1 MDEKTKLA
9 LLNKYMEKYG
19 MTNPYIK
26 TALTGIILSEGSF
39 TGKSE
44 NMNYS
49 VSRLPEVWGTFS
61 TTGKRVAKG
70 TGAKYANDL
79 AKKYAGKP
87 KELANYIYGNR
98 LGNKGRDTD
107 DGYTYRG
114 RGLNQLTG
122 KGSYKKM
129 GEKLG
134 VDLVNNPELLNTDP
148 DIQAHAAV
156 RFLYDRIAKEV
167 PKLVNKSSKYKEK
180 YGKYVDFNNI
190 DNLKDASFLLTS
202 ANAGLGNNPKQES
215 FDKRYNKS
223 LPYLNTF
230 LNGNPKLTSSENTNI
245 ESTDPNNV
253 NADNVINNK
262 PITNDSWN
270 VIEYIESFDNNED
283 LDQAYSDEL
292 PFDNSIKLDPI
303 YQQALFGQVMFNE
316 GGVVSPA
323 GDPWEYKKENGKY
336 LTRRKGNDSWITAT
350 GVPEASIKSKIFKEG
365 SVPESVLK
373 ADESY
378 KNRQKSNVNKPKGAT
393 LSPSSFNNFDYLNSK
408 DYKNQVKNVDNRN
421 AWFATHGKF
430 GKGTAYNKKDIEKYY
445 NYSKQGATEEQIDNI
460 AAKESTGLVNYNPN
474 QNGYQLTSK
483 GKDFKKEFGEK
494 EFVNTLGERNEDFL
508 RTSEFKK
515 QGLELNQA
523 TGTAQRMG
531 TAAINRDPTNPYNQ
545 NASGRVDALDNFWLA
560 PIGGGAVGVGALGS
574 YAAEPLFQ
582 AGFQSADP
590 LFNYVGGLATNDP
603 TAQGNFIADI
613 GIGLNNFTKALPQ
626 IGKNIKESFGYNK
639 GGVIELELTDK
650 QVEKY
655 RKGGYVVEEIP
666 MAEEGIEYKYKNRPK
681 ASYKKDNNNNWLI
694 KTSNTGGNF
703 VQIEDPSGERTAIL
717 NEQAIAIP
725 KNNEI
730 FIDPRLDTAVSEST
744 FVNKS
749 FQPFNK
755 PFTIP
760 TLEQIGDAATKKQVY
775 KSPDLSKK
783 FIKSSNR
790 YAKGYKDYFTASE
803 EEIKDIQHDLLNKG
817 YNIGLSKADGIF
829 GPATSNAYEDM
840 ISDKNL
846 EVNTINRYFNKFNKN
861 NRQEIKSIQ
870 GELIKKGFLSETT
883 SDGKSNSDGRF
894 GKLTKKAIEDYNTTL
909 NKEGGFTFDNIPS
922 TLEDKRCSAG
932 MCKILENNKV
942 PTTSLGIK
950 YVDAWNMLENMNTK
964 GNSDMVF
971 NIYDDKAFNKLNSD
985 SSESEIKKITSD
997 VKKRKQTKASDYKV
1011 GDIVGIYWPGSEH
1024 HKETLNS
1031 ITHNTHSGFVSD
1043 IKNGVPIITHNVGGK
1058 VKQQPY
1064 TQLQTGWISRP
1075 NSNVVVESKYDG
1087 SDYENVD
1094 LDKNLYSN
1102 FENKIEKKLNP
1113 KESKVV
1119 MSIMQRAKHNSKTI
1133 PEILNSS
1140 VDPKWL
1146 EAATFGITGVETG
1159 GGINA
1164 PREIKDLTTGSTKK
1178 ILRGFAYAYKGKTD
1192 ENISLGVGKVK
1203 LKNIDNFAKKYFDVN
1218 TVQDL
1223 ADDNKTVDIISYQLV
1238 KNYEIFKDYA
1248 KQYPQLKLKDQ
1259 DVKNM
1264 AILAYN
1270 QGTNILLKTGR
1281 NTTNPKSS
1289 KEQLAA
1295 LKKLYKG
1302 TVADISSTNYKYLP
1316 ESIKDVAYNAALATG
1331 YEKPG
1336 EYYISKVNRYID
1348 EIYNTG
1354 DKKYRDGGYQENSP
1368 DVNNDYNIIPSG
1380 NITMK
1385 ETDGRPLKKGPI
1397 LGIDNLGTKKLM
1409 RPGGE
1414 YKFPGNT
1421 VFEVPLAQK
1430 GIEVPK
1436 QNGGTPAMTTRLR
1449 ARDYD
1454 DRFKNRYVPFAQ
1466 EGYSVQSGDT
1476 FLGIGN
1482 KYGISPKDLIDAN
1495 PGIDIEK
1502 LSLNQSINI
1511 PKQKY
1516 KPKTIFEEFSLTP
1529 KDAPKVKST
1538 KINTSKKDFK
1548 LLDNYFNELMIQ
1560 ENSINKGIKG
1570 SKYYPYD
1577 AVENNVKKKKT
1588 KDIGYGHKI
1597 LPGEDFSKGLTKAE
1611 AITLMKKDYKLKNKS
1626 ANNFVNN
1633 LYGKDTFRNLSPQKQ
1648 IILTD
1653 YQYNVGLEKFPKF
1666 LDAVIT
1672 GDTNRMLNEY
1682 ERFSDKEPLKQRN
1695 EFTKNWINTYL
1706 AENKNGG
1713 EVIELTKAQVK
1724 EYQNKGFIV
1733 EEIK

>member
-1 MDEKTKLA
+1 
-9 LLNKYMEKYG
+9 
-19 MTNPYIK
+19 
-26 TALTGIILSEGSF
+26 
-39 TGKSE
+39 
-44 NMNYS
+44 
-49 VSRLPEVWGTFS
+49 
-61 TTGKRVAKG
+61 
-70 TGAKYANDL
+70 
-79 AKKYAGKP
+79 
-87 KELANYIYGNR
+87 
-98 LGNKGRDTD
+98 
-107 DGYTYRG
+107 
-114 RGLNQLTG
+114 
-122 KGSYKKM
+122 
-129 GEKLG
+129 
-134 VDLVNNPELLNTDP
+134 
-148 DIQAHAAV
+148 
-156 RFLYDRIAKEV
+156 
-167 PKLVNKSSKYKEK
+167 
-180 YGKYVDFNNI
+180 
-190 DNLKDASFLLTS
+190 
-202 ANAGLGNNPKQES
+202 
-215 FDKRYNKS
+215 
-223 LPYLNTF
+223 
-230 LNGNPKLTSSENTNI
+230 
-245 ESTDPNNV
+245 
-253 NADNVINNK
+253 
-262 PITNDSWN
+262 
-270 VIEYIESFDNNED
+270 
-283 LDQAYSDEL
+283 
-292 PFDNSIKLDPI
+292 
-303 YQQALFGQVMFNE
+303 
-316 GGVVSPA
+316 
-323 GDPWEYKKENGKY
+323 
-336 LTRRKGNDSWITAT
+336 
-350 GVPEASIKSKIFKEG
+350 
-365 SVPESVLK
+365 
-373 ADESY
+373 
-378 KNRQKSNVNKPKGAT
+378 
-393 LSPSSFNNFDYLNSK
+393 
-408 DYKNQVKNVDNRN
+408 
-421 AWFATHGKF
+421 
-430 GKGTAYNKKDIEKYY
+430 
-445 NYSKQGATEEQIDNI
+445 
-460 AAKESTGLVNYNPN
+460 
-474 QNGYQLTSK
+474 
-483 GKDFKKEFGEK
+483 
-494 EFVNTLGERNEDFL
+494 
-508 RTSEFKK
+508 
-515 QGLELNQA
+515 
-523 TGTAQRMG
+523 
-531 TAAINRDPTNPYNQ
+531 
-545 NASGRVDALDNFWLA
+545 
-560 PIGGGAVGVGALGS
+560 
-574 YAAEPLFQ
+574 
-582 AGFQSADP
+582 
-590 LFNYVGGLATNDP
+590 
-603 TAQGNFIADI
+603 
-613 GIGLNNFTKALPQ
+613 
-626 IGKNIKESFGYNK
+626 
-639 GGVIELELTDK
+639 
-650 QVEKY
+650 
-655 RKGGYVVEEIP
+655 
-666 MAEEGIEYKYKNRPK
+666 
-681 ASYKKDNNNNWLI
+681 
-694 KTSNTGGNF
+694 
-703 VQIEDPSGERTAIL
+703 
-717 NEQAIAIP
+717 
-725 KNNEI
+725 
-730 FIDPRLDTAVSEST
+730 
-744 FVNKS
+744 
-749 FQPFNK
+749 
-755 PFTIP
+755 
-760 TLEQIGDAATKKQVY
+760 
-775 KSPDLSKK
+775 
-783 FIKSSNR
+783 
-790 YAKGYKDYFTASE
+790 
-803 EEIKDIQHDLLNKG
+803 
-817 YNIGLSKADGIF
+817 
-829 GPATSNAYEDM
+829 M

-1113 KESKVV
+1113 K
-1119 MSIMQRAKHNSKTI
+1119 AKYNSKTI

-1164 PREIKDLTTGSTKK
+1164 PREIKDLTTGSTEK

-1192 ENISLGVGKVK
+1192 EDISLGVGKAK

-1218 TVQDL
+1218 TVEDL

-1281 NTTNPKSS
+1281 STTNPKSS

-1316 ESIKDVAYNAALATG
+1316 ESIKDVAYNAALTTG

-1436 QNGGTPAMTTRLR
+1436 RNGVRLNYNKKGDVIGESSHLMKAEIFEGKWYGFPTLFQNDDNTWDNTFELLIKENEKNWMPAFEEAKRRGEVIDFGTDKETAIKFGEGSWKTKMQSGGGILTYKNNSDYFDSHARYSDNPKYNDLIRKRVYSGNWGYDPNTQELHKLNKSQQTKVDPKTKKLLEKRSDTDTKNLVAHTIPKEDAWNPYGSGLAGTTQLVTPERDKKMRQEELAHNAAISREQMNTLFSIPASTTPVGMAIMGMQGAANLATKSGPEFIKNPSWSNAGAAGLDLLMSSPLTIPAFPAGIKAAQSKGFLTPNTPASSGAGTLNMGFNPLNNPKKLSVSPNAVSSVDDVGKGFKINNENFYRSIDLDDAISSGVIRSKQSGEYAKSNPYFVEGKDFDILSSTGSGATGSKPKYIFETPMVDETGTSLRAWPTNATAEYSPYMANKSSIPISEGKIYKLNNKGEYELFNPDPFEGSWKTKKQNGGTPAMTTRLR

-1476 FLGIGN
+1476 FYDIADKN
-1482 KYGISPKDLIDAN
+1482 NISWKDLETAN
-1495 PGIDIEK
+1495 PGI
-1502 LSLNQSINI
+1502 NINNLALDQNIVI
-1511 PKQKY
+1511 PKASVVA
-1516 KPKTIFEEFSLTP
+1516 KPNPTVGTQVKKTVN
-1529 KDAPKVKST
+1529 KVKTPSFNFEDGLLLRQAYAESSFRPNVITGKT
-1538 KINTSKKDFK
+1538 KSSVGALGLTQIMPATVKEMKRIGIVDDSFNPLDPKQSAQGQSAYMNWLSERPYLNKGDNSVVTAK
-1548 LLDNYFNELMIQ
+1548 LLGAYNA
-1560 ENSINKGIKG
+1560 G
-1570 SKYYPYD
+1570 
-1577 AVENNVKKKKT
+1577 
-1588 KDIGYGHKI
+1588 
-1597 LPGEDFSKGLTKAE
+1597 PGTLKAALTKAKKAGVDIYE
-1611 AITLMKKDYKLKNKS
+1611 TSDWITTKYLPKETVDYINKITGNNETFNKDYKKAVSNSKNKYILD
-1626 ANNFVNN
+1626 
-1633 LYGKDTFRNLSPQKQ
+1633 LYKRRDGGDVSRDAQSFITRELNDEEAKAYIKQ
-1648 IILTD
+1648 GYRL
-1653 YQYNVGLEKFPKF
+1653 
-1666 LDAVIT
+1666 
-1672 GDTNRMLNEY
+1672 
-1682 ERFSDKEPLKQRN
+1682 
-1695 EFTKNWINTYL
+1695 
-1706 AENKNGG
+1706 
-1713 EVIELTKAQVK
+1713 
-1724 EYQNKGFIV
+1724 